1 MLLTLIAAAICQP
14 VNLPEVVV
22 DRDNVSITRSCVLVV
37 PRDAVIADADGN
49 GVVHIEADGV
59 TVRFAEG
66 SVLRGAKVGEPDA
79 ARPDLKPWDKLSGI
93 GVRVS
98 GHSNVTIENAS
109 ISGFKVGVRG
119 DRCTGLT
126 IAGGQFADNFRQRL
140 GSTVW
145 AEDSA
150 DWLWPHENDGDEW
163 ATNYGGAISIRE
175 AEGVTIRDVTVRRGQ
190 NGILIHR
197 VNGSK
202 IYDNDCSFLSGWG
215 LAMYRSSG
223 NMINYN
229 AFDFCVRGHSEGVY
243 NRGQDSAGILC
254 FEQCSDNTF
263 IENSATHGGDGFF
276 GFAGLEAVNGQGLT
290 SEELAVFDFKGRG
303 CNNNAFIGNDFSYA
317 PAHGLEL
324 TFSFGNKVFNNR
336 FVENAIC
343 GIWGGYSQSF
353 WILDNRFEGN
363 GGMAY
368 GLERGGINIEH
379 GADHRITGNQ
389 FINNKCGVHLWWDP
403 HGDFESKT
411 WGKSNYRGV
420 VGNEV
425 WDNRFEIAL
434 PLPFSNLAA
443 DAKLIALQLRDV
455 PGDDAKPI
463 NERWKNNA
471 FVDNDLKLVDPR
483 AIAIAIDA
491 TPGIALL
498 AAWPQDAK
506 ARKER
511 EWQTEVVGALAEHER
526 DEIRALGVRRP
537 VGARAALAGRH
548 NIIMTPWGP
557 WDHESPMGRAL
568 KRDDAAGEHLYE
580 FRGLGAK
587 PFFVLSGPGEV
598 RHESITENGQKVL
611 RVRVMAA
618 KGERGLVTTG
628 YTLHA
633 QEEGRPSIVFSC
645 TIVPA
650 KWQASFFAWDVSC
663 DPRENLQ
670 AWRSKASEPSAVQV
684 NLNAIDLAYGG
695 GGPKNAL
702 KTAKL
707 DDNDR
712 ERLPGNDRFGMIAK
726 TSIDLPAGKWR
737 FATLSDDGVRVL
749 VNGTPLIEN
758 WTWHGPTR
766 DEGVFEQADPG
777 PVEVS
782 VEHFEIDGHAVL
794 RLEIE
799 PE

>member
-1 MLLTLIAAAICQP
+1 MLLTLIAAAIVQP

-22 DRDNVSITRSCVLVV
+22 DRDNVKITGSCVLVV

-79 ARPDLKPWDKLSGI
+79 ARPNLKTWDKLTGI
-93 GVRVS
+93 GVRVD

-109 ISGFKVGVRG
+109 ISGFKVGVRS
-119 DRCTGLT
+119 DRCNGLT

-175 AEGVTIRDVTVRRGQ
+175 AEGITIRDVTVRRGQ

-223 NMINYN
+223 NVVSRN

-254 FEQCSDNTF
+254 FEQCSDNKF

-290 SEELAVFDFKGRG
+290 PEELSTYDFKKRG
-303 CNNNAFIGNDFSYA
+303 CNNNVFVGNDLSYA
-317 PAHGLEL
+317 PAHGLEM
-324 TFSFGNKVFNNR
+324 TFSFANVVFDNR
-336 FVENAIC
+336 FIENAIC
-343 GIWGGYSQSF
+343 GIWGGYSQDMV
-353 WILDNRFEGN
+353 IVRNLFEGN

-379 GADHRITGNQ
+379 GAGNRITGNQ

-403 HGDFESKT
+403 HGDFETKT
-411 WGKSNYRGV
+411 WGKANYRGLWRHEIDS
-420 VGNEV
+420 NRFII
-425 WDNRFEIAL
+425 DNRVHFADL
-434 PLPFSNLAA
+434 PP
-443 DAKLIALQLRDV
+443 DAKLIAVQVRDV
-455 PGDDAKPI
+455 PVTAEKSVSERIMGNELTANDISINHAQGVELDVSQGIVLYQERVPKPLDMTGLDA
-463 NERWKNNA
+463 
-471 FVDNDLKLVDPR
+471 
-483 AIAIAIDA
+483 
-491 TPGIALL
+491 
-498 AAWPQDAK
+498 
-506 ARKER
+506 
-511 EWQTEVVGALAEHER
+511 
-526 DEIRALGVRRP
+526 IRVSSAGSRRP
-537 VGARAALAGRH
+537 VGARSTLAGRH
-548 NIIMTPWGP
+548 SIIMTPWGP

-611 RVRVMAA
+611 RVRVLAA

-633 QEEGRPSIVFSC
+633 QEEGRPSISFSG

-650 KWQASFFAWDVSC
+650 KWQASFFAWDSSC
-663 DPRENLQ
+663 DPRENLE
-670 AWRSKASEPSAVQV
+670 AWRAKASEASAVRV
-684 NLNAIDLAYGG
+684 NLNAIDMAYGG
-695 GGPKNAL
+695 GGPKHAL
-702 KTAKL
+702 KAITLEDA
-707 DDNDR
+707 DR
-712 ERLPGNDRFGMIAK
+712 ERLPGSDRFGMIAK

-749 VNGTPLIEN
+749 VNGKPLIEN

-766 DEGVFEQADPG
+766 DEGVFEQAEPG

-794 RLEIE
+794 RLQIE